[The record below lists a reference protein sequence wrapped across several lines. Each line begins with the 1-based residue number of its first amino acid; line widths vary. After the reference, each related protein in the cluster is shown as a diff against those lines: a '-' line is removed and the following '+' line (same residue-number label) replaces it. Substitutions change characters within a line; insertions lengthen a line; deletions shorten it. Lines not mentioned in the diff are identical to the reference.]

1 MKSTQYYL
9 YCQNNV
15 ECKLIIILS
24 FVHQMVCIAEDYLN
38 TKKQAT
44 ARLLAYNEINVIY
57 IQDINTMVSLD

>member
-1 MKSTQYYL
+1 
-9 YCQNNV
+9 
-15 ECKLIIILS
+15 
-24 FVHQMVCIAEDYLN
+24 MVCIAEDYLN